1 MIKPPPEIRK
11 IADKTA
17 EYVALKGREI
27 EAKIKNREAGNM
39 KFSFLQSDD
48 PYYEYYQHMLQKYG
62 QESSAQ
68 SQNDQAQKADQQ
80 IQEKPYESLQPD
92 SGAQE
97 TVDHHQQSKSGSKKT
112 SKKRKRKV
120 IPTQPPQLIFLPQQ
134 EVISALDRDVML
146 LTAKYFTV
154 KGQQFLIDLQSS
166 HANDPQFGFLN
177 PSHSLHAIYNS
188 YVQQY
193 SQIKE
198 HPQMARDQ
206 LLQQSKD
213 MFSVLKRCKQRVI
226 WNRYAAK
233 KAKLEEEQKE
243 RNKIQFMAI
252 DWHDFAVVQTIQ
264 YTDQDVFLQLPAP
277 LSLKQ
282 LQSLPL
288 AQRQALFPVQVLNK
302 QQSVQ
307 LTSTAT
313 NSISAGVKDEAD
325 DDEEEM
331 EIDDD

>member
-27 EAKIKNREAGNM
+27 EAKIKIREAGNM

-48 PYYEYYQHMLQKYG
+48 PYYDYYQHMLQKYG
-62 QESSAQ
+62 QESTSQ
-68 SQNDQAQKADQQ
+68 SQNDQAQKSDQQ
-80 IQEKPYESLQPD
+80 IQEKPHESLQ
-92 SGAQE
+92 SENGAQE
-97 TVDHHQQSKSGSKKT
+97 TVDSHQQRKSGSKKS

-120 IPTQPPQLIFLPQQ
+120 IPTQPPELIFLPQQ

-146 LTAKYFTV
+146 LTAKYFII
-154 KGQQFLIDLQSS
+154 KGEQFLIDLQSS

-177 PSHSLHAIYNS
+177 PSHSLHAIFNS

-193 SQIKE
+193 RQIKE
-198 HPQMARDQ
+198 YPQTAREQ
-206 LLQQSKD
+206 LLRQSKD
-213 MFSVLKRCKQRVI
+213 VFSVLKRCKQRVV
-226 WNRYAAK
+226 WSGYAAK
-233 KAKLEEEQKE
+233 KEKQEEEQKE

-288 AQRQALFPVQVLNK
+288 AQRQALFPVQVLNN
-302 QQSVQ
+302 QQSVP
-307 LTSTAT
+307 TAI
-313 NSISAGVKDEAD
+313 NSANTHVQSQED
-325 DDEEEM
+325 DKEEEM